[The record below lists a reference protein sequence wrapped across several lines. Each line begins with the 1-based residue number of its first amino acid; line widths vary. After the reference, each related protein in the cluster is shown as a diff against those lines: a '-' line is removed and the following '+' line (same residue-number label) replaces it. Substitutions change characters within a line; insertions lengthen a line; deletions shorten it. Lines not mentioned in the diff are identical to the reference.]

1 MTVKIYTTK
10 VCPYCQMA
18 KQFLRQN
25 KIEFEEIDVSE
36 NEEAA
41 NEMIEKS
48 GQTGVPVLDINGK
61 IIVGFN
67 VKAIKEALN
76 LKWIECMM

>member
-76 LKWIECMM
+76 LK